1 MRIVLA
7 AIAALL
13 LTDISAAAQ
22 APTVPAKR
30 PTAAKAEW
38 TARTPD
44 GQPDLQ
50 GTWVNFDS
58 TPFETPAPAPG
69 PGNNPGVGPPEHWA
83 NHDSPTSAR
92 RPSMVVDPPDG
103 RVPVLPW
110 AESKRDYDLAHL
122 GDSWVHETPWV
133 RCITRGIPG
142 GMFPAGYNNGYRIM
156 QTPGFVV
163 IVYEMLHESR
173 IIPID
178 GRPHVGQNIR
188 LWNGDPRG
196 HWEGQTLVVETTNYN
211 DRGSIATSAAT
222 GRIRGIPQSD
232 ALHVVER
239 FTRVDAKTINYEV
252 TIDDPKVYAK
262 PWKVALP
269 LNQDPNYQMYEYAC
283 HEGNYAIP
291 NELSGGRAQDLK

>member
-1 MRIVLA
+1 
-7 AIAALL
+7 
-13 LTDISAAAQ
+13 
-22 APTVPAKR
+22 
-30 PTAAKAEW
+30 
-38 TARTPD
+38 
-44 GQPDLQ
+44 
-50 GTWVNFDS
+50 
-58 TPFETPAPAPG
+58 
-69 PGNNPGVGPPEHWA
+69 VG
-83 NHDSPTSAR
+83 R
-92 RPSMVVDPPDG
+92 
-103 RVPVLPW
+103 
-110 AESKRDYDLAHL
+110 
-122 GDSWVHETPWV
+122 
-133 RCITRGIPG
+133 
-142 GMFPAGYNNGYRIM
+142 
-156 QTPGFVV
+156 
-163 IVYEMLHESR
+163 
-173 IIPID
+173 
-178 GRPHVGQNIR
+178 NIR